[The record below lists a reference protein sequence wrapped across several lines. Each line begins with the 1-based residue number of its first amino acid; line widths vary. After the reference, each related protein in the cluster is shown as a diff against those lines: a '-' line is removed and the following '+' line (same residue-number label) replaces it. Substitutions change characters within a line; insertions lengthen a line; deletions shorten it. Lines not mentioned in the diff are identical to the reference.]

1 MGWLVLAGHNQ
12 PVTVAI
18 CHYLAIIMLL
28 QWRVAEHATMS
39 WFKRIKLAGVCLEN
53 IPGPRCASL

>member
-1 MGWLVLAGHNQ
+1 MRWLVLAGYNE
-12 PVTVAI
+12 PGTVAI

-28 QWRVAEHATMS
+28 HWKVAEHATMS

-53 IPGPRCASL
+53 IPGPRYASL